1 MEDNSWSNGPRLP
14 KPFQSHCMC
23 AYSTMDLNQ
32 RYLIIGGED
41 GKVTATAYT
50 FVYLYDFDGDSW
62 TVLPN
67 LPSPRANGACSPF
80 VKSNGDTIIV
90 YMGCLLYTSPSPRD
104 RQKSRMPSS
113 A

>member
-23 AYSTMDLNQ
+23 AYSTTDLNQ

-90 YMGCLLYTSPSPRD
+90 YMGEKYEINSGC
-104 RQKSRMPSS
+104 
-113 A
+113 